1 MELVYPLIGQISQ
14 FTLSPN
20 YASQTVYGPV
30 QLGTD
35 HQWLHLARTN
45 SQQPSVKITERQP
58 LAPTNGRQLQ
68 LTTLQF
74 TD

>member
-1 MELVYPLIGQISQ
+1 MV
-14 FTLSPN
+14 
-20 YASQTVYGPV
+20 QTVYGPV